1 MRRRVFIKSNE
12 KRGEKKGRML
22 LKRVQKYLMT
32 LSLFCI
38 LCLTAGCHKGVDA
51 AVDGSTE
58 AATSEETTISEEATA
73 SPETSEPQVTKTP
86 EKTTEPKATKTPEKR
101 RNRIALQR
109 MLQRQMR

>member
-1 MRRRVFIKSNE
+1 M
-12 KRGEKKGRML
+12 
-22 LKRVQKYLMT
+22 KRVQKYLMT

-86 EKTTEPKATKTPEKR
+86 ERRQNRKQRKRLKKR

>member
-1 MRRRVFIKSNE
+1 M
-12 KRGEKKGRML
+12 
-22 LKRVQKYLMT
+22 KRVQKYLMT

-86 EKTTEPKATKTPEKR
+86 EKTTEPKATKTPEKTTEPDS
-101 RNRIALQR
+101 ATADAAKTDAVTTSPTEKPEEQ
-109 MLQRQMR
+109 